1 MTSEPELILRKDG
14 RAGRITL
21 NRPKA
26 LNAVTDG
33 MVKGIAQALD
43 EWEQDDEI
51 ALLVIDAAGDR
62 AFAAGGDIKD
72 LYEQGRAQ
80 NFWWG
85 REFWANEYRMNARIA
100 SYPKPIVTVVDGIVM
115 GGGVGVSAHASHR
128 VVTEKT
134 VLAMPECG
142 IGLIPDVGGTFFLAY
157 APGRLGEFFGLTGT
171 RMGAADAIHTG
182 FADSY
187 VPRIRIPK
195 MIEQLCATG
204 STAVVAA
211 HVADAMAIR
220 EPAVLPLGPV
230 LRDKIDQ
237 AFQARYATEIVE
249 RLEAMG
255 GEWAESTVKAIRRA
269 CPLSVACCLLAIR
282 KARGMTR
289 IEDALANEYR
299 FAWRCSEEGEFLEGI
314 RAAVVD
320 KDRAPKWKLAR
331 LEDVTPERAQSMM
344 APLGD
349 YDLQL

>member
-1 MTSEPELILRKDG
+1 MTSEPELLLRKDG

-26 LNAVTDG
+26 LNAVTYG
-33 MVKGIAQALD
+33 MVKGIAKALD
-43 EWEQDDEI
+43 EWEADDEVQ
-51 ALLVIDAAGDR
+51 LLVIDAAGDR

-72 LYEQGRAQ
+72 LYEQGRAG
-80 NFWWG
+80 NFRWG
-85 REFWANEYRMNARIA
+85 REFWADEYRMNARIA
-100 SYPKPIVTVVDGIVM
+100 SYPKPIVTIVDGIVM

-128 VVTEKT
+128 VVTERT

-204 STAVVAA
+204 SPAVVAA
-211 HVADAMAIR
+211 HVADALAIR
-220 EPAVLPLGPV
+220 EPAVSPLGPV
-230 LRDKIDQ
+230 LRDKIDE
-237 AFQARYATEIVE
+237 AFQARYAVEIIE
-249 RLEAMG
+249 RLEKMG
-255 GEWAESTVKAIRRA
+255 GDWAESTVKAIRRA
-269 CPLSVACCLLAIR
+269 CPLSVACCLLAVR

-320 KDRAPKWKLAR
+320 KDREPKWKLAR
-331 LEDVTPERAQSMM
+331 LEDVTPERAQAML

-349 YDLQL
+349 YDLNL